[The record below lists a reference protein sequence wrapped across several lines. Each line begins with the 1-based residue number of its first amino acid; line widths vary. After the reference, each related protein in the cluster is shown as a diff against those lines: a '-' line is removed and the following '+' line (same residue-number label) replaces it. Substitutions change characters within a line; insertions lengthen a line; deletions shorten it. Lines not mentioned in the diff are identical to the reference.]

1 VRDFLTGLESE
12 IARRMVHVSG
22 SLVPLGH
29 LVVPDVVTW
38 WRVQLLVAVALAISL
53 VLEVIRLGL
62 GLDWWIYDHLTRSY
76 EQDNLAGYALAMIS
90 AAIVVFAVEPTVAI
104 PALLMLTLGDPISGL
119 LGSGDASVLDDPGS
133 FEVIRKPAAVLGV
146 MFAVCTAI
154 ALPFVNPVAAV
165 LGGFAAMVA
174 DGLKPV
180 VASFVLDD
188 NLTIPLVGA
197 GAMSLGLVLV

>member
-1 VRDFLTGLESE
+1 MREFLTGLESE
-12 IARRMVHVSG
+12 VARRMVHVSG
-22 SLVPLGH
+22 SLLPLGY
-29 LVVPDVVTW
+29 VFVPDVVTW
-38 WRVQLLVAVALAISL
+38 QVVRLIVGVALAVSL

-90 AAIVVFAVEPTVAI
+90 AGIVVFAVDPTVAV

-119 LGSGDASVLDDPGS
+119 LGSGDASVLEDPGS

-154 ALPFVNPVAAV
+154 ALPFVHPVAAA

-188 NLTIPLVGA
+188 NFTIPLVGA
-197 GAMSLGLVLV
+197 GAMSLGLLVV